1 MEMSRIAVVAVGKW
15 ESRSDFQGG
24 SAAVFS
30 TAFRSARSSALEYAG
45 HGRPLL
51 RSDS

>member
-30 TAFRSARSSALEYAG
+30 TAFCFARSGALERGG
-45 HGRPLL
+45 HGRALL